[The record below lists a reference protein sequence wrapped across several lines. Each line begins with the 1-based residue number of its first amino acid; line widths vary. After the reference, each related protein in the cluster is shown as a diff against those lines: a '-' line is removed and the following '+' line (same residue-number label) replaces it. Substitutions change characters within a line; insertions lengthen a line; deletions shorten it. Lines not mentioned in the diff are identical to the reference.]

1 MRFYLEE
8 NLNIDDDGKLY
19 RKFSNK
25 GVNAQKEN
33 IPFLLTFD
41 EFCTLLKDA
50 GITSSQLGFTGDNY
64 VLARYGDKGN
74 YEVGNCRFI
83 TQIENAKE
91 KTVTDKSR
99 EASRNNAAKMN
110 QQNALLST
118 EELGNRIKNSPKYRA
133 YAELRK
139 AQAEEHRKV
148 LDAQK
153 NPSYTGNKNSQY
165 GTYWITNG
173 INNTKWADNKGSI
186 PDGWRRGRVTKS

>member
-1 MRFYLEE
+1 MRFYLRED
-8 NLNIDDDGKLY
+8 LNIDDDGKLY

-25 GVNAQKEN
+25 SVNAKKEN

-41 EFCTLLKDA
+41 DFCTLLKDA

-91 KTVTDKSR
+91 RTVTDKSR
-99 EASRNNAAKMN
+99 EASRNNVAKMN

-118 EELGNRIKNSPKYRA
+118 DELGNRIKNSPKYRA

-186 PDGWRRGRVTKS
+186 PDGWRRGRVTKP